1 MTRFVADSSIDI
13 KEIPGVEFVSAP
25 LTIYTDEVSY
35 TDDEQINITEMLDY
49 LAGHK
54 GRSYTA
60 CPSVDSWLQAF
71 GGADTVYVCAMTST
85 LSGTY
90 NSAVAAREMYLQ
102 QYPEAK
108 VHVFDSLT
116 TGPEL
121 AILMEKVVEL
131 AQSGLPF
138 EEVCQQAEAYSKRL
152 NLLFALK
159 SVHNLAQN
167 GRVNKILASAVGVLG
182 INIISKAS
190 EQGDIEP
197 ISKCRGDKKLIS
209 KMLEEMENMHYQGGK
224 VKISHIENQELAEQ
238 IAAAIQKKYPGSCPQ
253 VYPAGGLCSY
263 YAERGGILIGFE

>member
-35 TDDEQINITEMLDY
+35 TDDEQLNITEMLDY

-102 QYPEAK
+102 QHPQAK

-121 AILMEKVVEL
+121 CILMEKVIEL
-131 AQSGLPF
+131 SQSGLPF
-138 EEVCQQAEAYSKRL
+138 EEVCRQAEEYSKRL
-152 NLLFALK
+152 SLLFALK

-167 GRVNKILASAVGVLG
+167 GRVNKLLASALGVLG

-197 ISKCRGDKKLIS
+197 IGKCRGDKKLVN
-209 KMLEEMENMHYQGGK
+209 KMVEEMEAMNYQGGK
-224 VKISHIENQELAEQ
+224 VRIAHVENQELAEQ
-238 IAAAIQKKYPGSCPQ
+238 IAVAIRKKYPQASP
-253 VYPAGGLCSY
+253 VVAPSGGLCSY